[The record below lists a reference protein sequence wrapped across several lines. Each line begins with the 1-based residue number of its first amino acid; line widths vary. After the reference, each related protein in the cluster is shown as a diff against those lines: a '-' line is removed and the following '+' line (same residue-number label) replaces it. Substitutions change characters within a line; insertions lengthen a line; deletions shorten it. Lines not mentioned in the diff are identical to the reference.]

1 MFKLKWFSGGK
12 EVKAQQ
18 KPSLNGREQQ
28 VMLMTVHLYNSNPGK
43 QHCLQPPLRPH
54 QQPSQTHRIPEQS
67 GACLLLQVNDPDAGL
82 WMVVYLVP
90 AALTLLVSINPSIT
104 DNGVW
109 RSLCDLH
116 SAGCV
121 FGTIALAYS
130 LFAYAQGNIFH
141 EEEGR
146 ELFGLVIITIW
157 MSLCRSSAKSPLGG
171 VGLVAAV
178 VVALF
183 PFVSW
188 LYIYVNKD
196 MRESWPTHCK
206 TVM

>member
-1 MFKLKWFSGGK
+1 MAGGAA
-12 EVKAQQ
+12 E
-18 KPSLNGREQQ
+18 GRLWRLCNLLMAAFFGLAAAVQ
-28 VMLMTVHLYNSNPGK
+28 VRAGCPG
-43 QHCLQPPLRPH
+43 RW
-54 QQPSQTHRIPEQS
+54 
-67 GACLLLQVNDPDAGL
+67 A
-82 WMVVYLVP
+82 VVYLVP
-90 AALTLLVSINPSIT
+90 AALTLLVGINPSVT

-121 FGTIALAYS
+121 VGTFVLACS
-130 LFAYAQGNIFH
+130 LFVYAQGNILH

-146 ELFGLVIITIW
+146 ELFGLVIITMW

-171 VGLVAAV
+171 IRLTAAV

-188 LYIYVNKD
+188 LYVYMNKE
-196 MRESWPTHCK
+196 MRASWPTHCK
-206 TVM
+206 TVI

>member
-1 MFKLKWFSGGK
+1 MAALLWR
-12 EVKAQQ
+12 
-18 KPSLNGREQQ
+18 LCNL
-28 VMLMTVHLYNSNPGK
+28 LMAAFFGLAAAV
-43 QHCLQPPLRPH
+43 
-54 QQPSQTHRIPEQS
+54 
-67 GACLLLQVNDPDAGL
+67 QVNDPDAGL
-82 WMVVYLVP
+82 WTVVYLVP

-121 FGTIALAYS
+121 VGTIALACS

-146 ELFGLVIITIW
+146 ELFGLVIIAIW

-171 VGLVAAV
+171 ARLVAAV

-183 PFVSW
+183 PFASW

>member
-1 MFKLKWFSGGK
+1 MLQTMVFGGAS
-12 EVKAQQ
+12 VTFILLAV
-18 KPSLNGREQQ
+18 LLG
-28 VMLMTVHLYNSNPGK
+28 
-43 QHCLQPPLRPH
+43 PLPWL
-54 QQPSQTHRIPEQS
+54 
-67 GACLLLQVNDPDAGL
+67 ALCLLMLKETFFTKRKAVIAVGPEESDQRG
-82 WMVVYLVP
+82 
-90 AALTLLVSINPSIT
+90 
-104 DNGVW
+104 
-109 RSLCDLH
+109 
-116 SAGCV
+116 
-121 FGTIALAYS
+121 GTIMLQTSDS
-130 LFAYAQGNIFH
+130 LDA
-141 EEEGR
+141 GR

-171 VGLVAAV
+171 VRLVAAV